1 MSRPMYLERNTLHL
15 RPAGFLVQGAAWAC
29 VLLLA
34 GCGERVVEAGAGS
47 ASGAAASTA
56 PVVTMGPR
64 FDSVERSLDAEVVRL
79 RAALDF
85 GHVSELE
92 ALLPAASR
100 AGREEPCLRARAMAL
115 MGRRIE
121 ALRLLAEA
129 KQAQP
134 WNPDVGSTAA
144 EIYAGAGA
152 FDDALREILA
162 LEKVSKLEPAVL
174 RARGVAML
182 LKEGGA
188 STGLALL
195 EQARTGDPLL
205 PFTQRALAQ
214 AHLLVG
220 KERAKAKDLP
230 GALLHAR
237 ASGEL
242 DALDVDGQRF
252 LSECLAATGLHAEAR
267 RVLDGLAARGVAIGA
282 EIALLEKRAG
292 FDALLRGKQHEALDH
307 FAAARRAGLDED
319 ALGSAAQ
326 LLREA
331 ASEEVTAGVEA
342 FAQGELAAASE
353 RFERALRWEPDQL
366 AAMNHLAVCRMK
378 QAQPQQAAE
387 LWRRVLDIARDERL
401 ELPEPVHVNLARAL
415 AETGDV
421 EGAKLVLL
429 EHLDR
434 NPSSPWVRETERA
447 LQQLSR

>member
-1 MSRPMYLERNTLHL
+1 MSQPMYSERNRLER

-29 VLLLA
+29 VLVLA
-34 GCGERVVEAGAGS
+34 SCGERVVEAGAG
-47 ASGAAASTA
+47 AGAATA
-56 PVVTMGPR
+56 PAATAVPALGPR

-79 RAALDF
+79 RTALDF
-85 GHVSELE
+85 GLVGELE

-115 MGRRIE
+115 LGRRIE

-134 WNPDVGSTAA
+134 LNPDVGSTAA

-182 LKEGGA
+182 LKDGGA
-188 STGLALL
+188 ATGLALL
-195 EQARTGDPLL
+195 EQARAVDPLL

-230 GALLHAR
+230 GALQHAR
-237 ASGEL
+237 ASAEL
-242 DALDVDGQRF
+242 DAQDVDGQRF
-252 LSECLAATGLHAEAR
+252 LSECLASAGLYADAR
-267 RVLDGLAARGVAIGA
+267 RVLDGLAARGVALGA
-282 EIALLEKRAG
+282 ELALLDKRAG
-292 FDALLRGKQHEALDH
+292 FDALLRGQQHEALDH
-307 FAAARRAGLDED
+307 FAAARSAGLDD
-319 ALGSAAQ
+319 QALGSAAQ
-326 LLREA
+326 LLRESA
-331 ASEEVTAGVEA
+331 ANEVTTGVDA
-342 FAQGELAAASE
+342 FTQGELAKAAAC
-353 RFERALRWEPDQL
+353 FERALRWDPEQL
-366 AAMNHLAVCRMK
+366 AALNHLAVCRMK
-378 QAQPQQAAE
+378 QAQPRQAAD
-387 LWRRVLDIARDERL
+387 LWRRVLDIAREERL

-415 AETGDV
+415 ADAGDV

-447 LQQLSR
+447 LEQLSR